1 MSKQI
6 KYIFFLSNF
15 ILFTFISFDNKSYFD
30 NSLFIIIFLNSVFIL
45 FSNLSLFLT
54 NASLRTFT
62 KLTDYSRFIQKINRK
77 FSFFY
82 LHLDI
87 YIIKTDKMEKT
98 CSKSYSSHLF
108 RRGHSIRNVSK
119 FFLYWQAF
127 LFYLLTPLPR
137 QPQ

>member
-1 MSKQI
+1 
-6 KYIFFLSNF
+6 
-15 ILFTFISFDNKSYFD
+15 
-30 NSLFIIIFLNSVFIL
+30 
-45 FSNLSLFLT
+45 
-54 NASLRTFT
+54 
-62 KLTDYSRFIQKINRK
+62 
-77 FSFFY
+77 
-82 LHLDI
+82 
-87 YIIKTDKMEKT
+87 MEKT